1 MTRPARPRRLHSASF
16 VSVVAW
22 IAFAPS
28 RGAHAQNDV
37 DPSPPSVSPAPAP
50 TPAPTPP
57 QLVEPPPFKLFRY
70 DEDFSAFADPAR
82 RSGPLDDLKFIRLSD
97 EPPISLSLG
106 GELRTRYE
114 YSSAPAFGLRRPG
127 HDDYVLQRALLHAD
141 AHFGPRDGFH
151 ARAFAQV
158 LSGLV
163 AGEEFPKPA
172 NQDNALDVQQ
182 AFAELIWGDNRAAA
196 IAAST
201 TSFSVRAGRQEMGFG
216 SYRLITMRE
225 PTNARLNFD
234 GVRTTL
240 NVPGATIDAFLVR
253 PVELETGLFN
263 DGEDDNTTF
272 WGLYSSFPLA
282 PQRRLGIDAYAL
294 GLSRENARFQSGVGD
309 ELRHSIGARLWGRAD
324 GWDHDTEAVVQFGE
338 FDRPAQSEDILAW
351 TIASNTGYTFEN
363 TPWKPRLGIKLNY
376 ASGDADPNDDKLG
389 TFNPL
394 FPRNSYFS
402 EASLLAPYNFFDVH
416 PSIAVRPTDTLT
428 LTAGCDF
435 FFRASRDDAVFS
447 PTGIVIAQGASEE
460 LFVGTTL
467 NLAAEWAIGRHL
479 SLTATY
485 SHFFRADVVTDAG
498 GKDVDFF
505 GIWITAK
512 F

>member
-1 MTRPARPRRLHSASF
+1 MTRPVRRHR
-16 VSVVAW
+16 W
-22 IAFAPS
+22 RAPS
-28 RGAHAQNDV
+28 LVTASALMALAALQSAHAQDDV
-37 DPSPPSVSPAPAP
+37 DPSPPAATPAPAS

-57 QLVEPPPFKLFRY
+57 ASAGPPPFKLFRY
-70 DEDFSAFADPAR
+70 DEDFSSFADPAR
-82 RSGPLDDLKFIRLSD
+82 RSGFLDDLKFIRLSD
-97 EPPISLSLG
+97 DPAMSLSLG

-114 YSSAPAFGLRRPG
+114 YSSDPAFGLRRSG
-127 HDDYVLQRALLHAD
+127 HDDYLLQRALVHAD
-141 AHFGPRDGFH
+141 LHLGPRDGMH
-151 ARAFAQV
+151 ARAFVQL

-196 IAAST
+196 IAASQ

-240 NVPGATIDAFLVR
+240 NLPGVTIDAFLVR

-272 WGLYSSFPLA
+272 WGFYNSFPLA
-282 PQRRLGIDAYAL
+282 PQRRLAIDAYYL
-294 GLSRENARFQSGVGD
+294 GLRRESARFQSGVGD

-351 TIASNTGYTFEN
+351 TIASSTGYTFEN
-363 TPWKPRLGIKLNY
+363 TPWKPRVGIKLNY

-447 PTGIVIAQGASEE
+447 PSGIVIAQGASDE

-467 NLAAEWAIGRHL
+467 NLTAEWAINRHL
-479 SLTATY
+479 SFTATY
-485 SHFFRADVVTDAG
+485 AHFFRGDVVSDAG
-498 GKDVDFF
+498 GKDVDFV
-505 GIWITAK
+505 GLWITAK